1 MLQSWNDIPTAVS
14 CPLFMC
20 VSFGGTPS
28 PPLRLRHLCLQVGGV
43 RSNLWPGAVCAGK
56 GKLFTNVYVGWGLK
70 NAPFQPLPP
79 PALAFEFG
87 EALVESNELPPPP
100 QPPAPEEEDE

>member
-1 MLQSWNDIPTAVS
+1 MHLLWWHPVTSA
-14 CPLFMC
+14 CFPLH
-20 VSFGGTPS
+20 
-28 PPLRLRHLCLQVGGV
+28 LRHLNLQVGGV

-56 GKLFTNVYVGWGLK
+56 GKLFTNLYVGWGLK

-79 PALAFEFG
+79 PALAPEFG